1 MSLHILVVDDDANI
15 GGTLSGLLRDLG
27 HQTSTCTSGEQALEL
42 LPREAFDLM
51 FLDVRLPGIDGLATL
66 QQLQETG
73 LSIPTIMISGH
84 AEIDTA
90 VKAVR
95 LGAYNFLEKP
105 LQPERVVLEVK
116 NFAERKQ
123 LEQER
128 NQLRQRLGG
137 DGEMVGQ
144 STTMQQLRDAIRKAA
159 PSEARVLITGE
170 NGTGKELVAEAIH
183 RQSKRSQAPFVR
195 VNCAA
200 IPRELIESELFGH
213 ERGAFTGAT
222 RRKIGLIEQAH
233 TGTIFLDEIGDMS
246 LDTQAKLLRVLQE
259 NELLRVGGTQ
269 PIRFDVRVIAAT
281 NKNLDKEI
289 QVGNFRD
296 DLFFR
301 IAVIPIHVPPLRERR
316 EDILVLATYFLNQLA
331 QAYGRRPKRLSPDAV
346 AVLENY
352 QWPGNVRELRNI
364 IERLMIMGEA
374 ETISAEQVRQALPMF
389 DVPISASVASTQSNG
404 EATHHLEADEALSLR
419 DRVENF
425 ERRLLARVF
434 EEVKGNVSE
443 MARRL
448 RTDRANLHRKLQRY
462 NIK

>member
-1 MSLHILVVDDDANI
+1 MSLHILIVDDDASL
-15 GGTLSGLLRDLG
+15 GATLSGLLRDLG
-27 HQTSTCTSGEQALEL
+27 HHPSACTSGEQALEL
-42 LPREAFDLM
+42 LQREFFDLM
-51 FLDVRLPGIDGLATL
+51 FLDVRLPGMDGLATL
-66 QQLQETG
+66 QRLQESG
-73 LSIPTIMISGH
+73 LTIPTIMISGH

-105 LQPERVVLEVK
+105 LQPERVILEVK

-128 NQLRQRLGG
+128 NQLRQRIGG
-137 DGEMVGQ
+137 EGEMVGQ
-144 STTMQQLRDAIRKAA
+144 SSVMQQLRDAIRKAA

-183 RQSKRSQAPFVR
+183 RQSKRSGAPFVR

-213 ERGAFTGAT
+213 ERGAFTGAM

-233 TGTIFLDEIGDMS
+233 TGTLFLDEIGDMA
-246 LDTQAKLLRVLQE
+246 LETQAKLLRVLQE

-269 PIRFDVRVIAAT
+269 PIRFDARVIAAT
-281 NKNLDKEI
+281 NKNLEKEI
-289 QVGNFRD
+289 QAGGFRD

-316 EDILVLATYFLNQLA
+316 DDIIVLVDYFLNQLA
-331 QAYGRRPKRLSPDAV
+331 QAYGRRQKRLTPEAG
-346 AVLENY
+346 AILENY
-352 QWPGNVRELRNI
+352 HWPGNVRELRNI
-364 IERLMIMGEA
+364 VERLMIMGEA
-374 ETISAEQVRQALPMF
+374 ETIAAGQVRQALPRF
-389 DVPISASVASTQSNG
+389 DFPIAAAAPVKTNDGATNDSNM
-404 EATHHLEADEALSLR
+404 DEGLSLR

-425 ERRLLARVF
+425 ERQLLNRVF
-434 EEVKGNVSE
+434 NEVKGNVSE

>member
-1 MSLHILVVDDDANI
+1 MSLHILIVDDDAQI
-15 GGTLSGLLRDLG
+15 GATLSGLLRDLG
-27 HQTSTCTSGEQALEL
+27 HRTATCTSGEQALDL
-42 LPREAFDLM
+42 IQRESFDLM
-51 FLDVRLPGIDGLATL
+51 FLDVRLSGMDGLETL
-66 QQLQETG
+66 QRLQEMGAT
-73 LSIPTIMISGH
+73 IPTIMISGH
-84 AEIDTA
+84 AEVETA

-105 LQPERVVLEVK
+105 LQPERVILEVK

-123 LEQER
+123 LEHER
-128 NQLRQRLGG
+128 NLLRQRLGG
-137 DGEMVGQ
+137 ESEMVGQ
-144 STTMQQLRDAIRKAA
+144 SPAMQQLREAIRKAA

-183 RQSKRSQAPFVR
+183 RQSKRTNAPFVR

-213 ERGAFTGAT
+213 ERGAFTGAM

-281 NKNLDKEI
+281 NKNLEKEI
-289 QVGNFRD
+289 QAGNFRD

-301 IAVIPIHVPPLRERR
+301 LAVIPINVPPLRERH
-316 EDILVLATYFLNQLA
+316 EDIVTLANYFLNQLA
-331 QAYGRRPKRLSPDAV
+331 AAYGRRPKQLSSEAITI
-346 AVLENY
+346 LENY
-352 QWPGNVRELRNI
+352 HWPGNVRELRNI
-364 IERLMIMGEA
+364 VERVMIMGDA
-374 ETISAEQVRQALPMF
+374 ETITAEQVHQALPMF
-389 DVPISASVASTQSNG
+389 ESPASTAKAAAGVSPSPSS
-404 EATHHLEADEALSLR
+404 ADVDENLPLR

-425 ERRLLARVF
+425 ERQLLQRVF
-434 EEVKGNVSE
+434 QEVKGNVSE

>member
-1 MSLHILVVDDDANI
+1 MPLHILIVDDDAHI
-15 GGTLSGLLRDLG
+15 GATLSGLLRDLG
-27 HQTSTCTSGEQALEL
+27 HRTLTCTSGEQALEL
-42 LPREAFDLM
+42 IQREAFDLM
-51 FLDVRLPGIDGLATL
+51 FLDVRLTGIDGLETL
-66 QQLQETG
+66 QRLQEMGAT
-73 LSIPTIMISGH
+73 IPTIMISGH
-84 AEIDTA
+84 ADVETA
-90 VKAVR
+90 IKAVR
-95 LGAYNFLEKP
+95 LGAFNFLEKP

-128 NQLRQRLGG
+128 NLLRQRLGG
-137 DGEMVGQ
+137 ESEMVGQ
-144 STTMQQLRDAIRKAA
+144 SPAMQQLREAIRKAA

-183 RQSKRSQAPFVR
+183 RQSKRADAPFVR

-213 ERGAFTGAT
+213 ERGAFTGAM

-259 NELLRVGGTQ
+259 NELLRVGGNQ

-281 NKNLDKEI
+281 NKNLEKEI
-289 QVGNFRD
+289 QAGNFRD

-301 IAVIPIHVPPLRERR
+301 IAVIPINVPPLRVRR
-316 EDILVLATYFLNQLA
+316 EDIVTLANYFLNQLA
-331 QAYGRRPKRLSPDAV
+331 SAYGRRPKQLSPA
-346 AVLENY
+346 AIAILENY
-352 QWPGNVRELRNI
+352 HWPGNVRELRNI
-364 IERLMIMGEA
+364 VERVMIMGDA
-374 ETISAEQVRQALPMF
+374 ETILAEQVQQALPMLAR
-389 DVPISASVASTQSNG
+389 PNTPGASPLPEPPSAVTD
-404 EATHHLEADEALSLR
+404 TDDELPLR

-425 ERRLLARVF
+425 ERHLLQQVF
-434 EEVKGNVSE
+434 QEAKGNVSE

>member
-1 MSLHILVVDDDANI
+1 MSLHILITDDDANI
-15 GGTLSGLLRDLG
+15 GATLSGLLRDLG
-27 HQTSTCTSGEQALEL
+27 HQTTTCDSGEQALEL
-42 LPREAFDLM
+42 LQRESFDLM
-51 FLDVRLPGIDGLATL
+51 FLDVRMSGMDGLAVL
-66 QQLQETG
+66 QRLQETG
-73 LSIPTIMISGH
+73 ATIPTIMISGH
-84 AEIDTA
+84 AEIETA

-95 LGAYNFLEKP
+95 LGAYSFLEKP
-105 LQPERVVLEVK
+105 LQPERVILEVK

-123 LEQER
+123 LEHER

-137 DGEMVGQ
+137 DSEMVGQ
-144 STTMQQLRDAIRKAA
+144 SFTMQQLRDSIRKAA

-183 RQSKRSQAPFVR
+183 RQSKRSTAPFVR

-213 ERGAFTGAT
+213 ERGAFTGAM

-233 TGTIFLDEIGDMS
+233 TGTIFLDEIGDMA
-246 LDTQAKLLRVLQE
+246 LETQAKLLRVLQE

-281 NKNLDKEI
+281 NKNLEKEI
-289 QVGNFRD
+289 QAGNFRD

-316 EDILVLATYFLNQLA
+316 EDILILVNYFLNQLA
-331 QAYGRRPKRLSPDAV
+331 QAYGRRAKRIAFE
-346 AVLENY
+346 AGTILEKY
-352 QWPGNVRELRNI
+352 HWPGNVRELRNI
-364 IERLMIMGEA
+364 VERLMIMGEA
-374 ETISAEQVRQALPMF
+374 EMITAEQVRQALPVF
-389 DVPISASVASTQSNG
+389 ELPVASTSVLTNNH
-404 EATHHLEADEALSLR
+404 EAMEQAAEADETLSLR
-419 DRVENF
+419 DCVENF
-425 ERRLLARVF
+425 ERQLLSRVF
-434 EEVKGNVSE
+434 QNVRGNVSE